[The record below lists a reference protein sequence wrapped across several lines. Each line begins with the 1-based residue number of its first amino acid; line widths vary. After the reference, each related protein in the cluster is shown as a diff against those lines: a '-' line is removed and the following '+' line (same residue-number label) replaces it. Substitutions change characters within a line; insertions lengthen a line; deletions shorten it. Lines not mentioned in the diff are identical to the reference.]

1 MTTSLQNRLRR
12 VFSTDILPLIGY
24 SLLLVAVIN
33 IGMSLAPL
41 QLTNPL
47 WKFQTGGEIIE
58 RTPFILLGMVL
69 VYYGY
74 DDRSSVENAIL
85 KTLSWLSLASAILLL
100 SIIPLNISNSWQ
112 IYEGQNIIHSDRLV
126 SQQNTIQQF
135 KQQLIAAKSETEI
148 SAVLQQQVAEID
160 LSNLLNIQQLKDNIL
175 SNLSSDRDYINS
187 LRAFQKNKHDTLFEK
202 CLEWNLGAL
211 VAATLFFQFWQG
223 TTGDEVR

>member
-58 RTPFILLGMVL
+58 KTPFILLGMVL
-69 VYYGY
+69 IYYGG
-74 DDRSSVENAIL
+74 DRSSVENAIF

-126 SQQNTIQQF
+126 SQQDTIQQF
-135 KQQLIAAKSETEI
+135 KQQLIAARSETEI
-148 SAVLQQQVAEID
+148 GAVLQQQVAAID
-160 LSNLLNIQQLKDNIL
+160 LSDLLNIQQLKNNIL
-175 SNLSSDRDYINS
+175 SDLSGDRDAIRS
-187 LRAFQKNKHDTLFEK
+187 QAFPKNEHNTWFDK
-202 CLEWNLGAL
+202 CLGWNLGAL
-211 VAATLFFQFWQG
+211 VAATLFFKFWQA
-223 TTGDEVR
+223 TTRDKIK